1 MTTVL
6 PAKLAGVLRMN
17 KPLFTA
23 DQDVNQKT
31 WQELAAMGISAAE
44 FQTDE
49 IRLWMRDNTRR
60 DYAKANSPAAVAK
73 WMAAQGVAV
82 YGPLCPAE
90 LRAEVV
96 HGEGSGVFEDAANRC
111 MKTGKRLWIRYGGK
125 ARDGEVTERE
135 ITPLE
140 WTALG
145 LVAYCH
151 MRNEKRTFV
160 VNRVIGFQE
169 VA

>member
-17 KPLFTA
+17 KPLFIA

-44 FQTDE
+44 FQTNE
-49 IRLWMRDNTRR
+49 IRLWMQDNTRR
-60 DYAKANSPAAVAK
+60 DYAKASNPAAVAR
-73 WMAAQGVAV
+73 WIARQNVAV

-90 LRAEVV
+90 LRAEVI
-96 HGEGSGVFEDAANRC
+96 HSDGSASFEEAASRC
-111 MKTGKRLWIRYGGK
+111 MKTGKRLWIRYSGK

-145 LVAYCH
+145 LVAHCH
-151 MRNEKRTFV
+151 VRNEKRTFV
-160 VNRVIGFQE
+160 ANRVIAFKE
-169 VA
+169 EA